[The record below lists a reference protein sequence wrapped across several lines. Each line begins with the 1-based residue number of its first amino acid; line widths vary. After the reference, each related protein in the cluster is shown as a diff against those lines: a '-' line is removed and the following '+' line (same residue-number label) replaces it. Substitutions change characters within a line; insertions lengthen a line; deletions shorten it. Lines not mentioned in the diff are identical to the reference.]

1 MVPTDA
7 PEHVAEDRP
16 DPIDLRDFPWM
27 PLYVG
32 RIRDSTLAIESTG
45 DEFKAWILLLC
56 ASWHQ
61 VPAGT
66 LPDSDRQLAHL
77 AGMTGD
83 LERWAS
89 VKEMALHGWAPAD
102 AGRLSHPL
110 IAELAADAWE
120 RERTRAARRDRDNKR
135 KRDSRRHGPSEV
147 RETSPGYPAPRPPD
161 IRRTSSGRPQDF
173 QGTSAGNPR
182 RTMTMTRELEA
193 GAVDNVD
200 NSSSAVPE
208 RPGRANVSLQQLV
221 VDPRFHLQFDGAR
234 SSDYDRSREEEAGL
248 RLVDKAG
255 KQERPG
261 EWMTAY
267 LDIAKRLWDEQ
278 REPWRGKPYRLSVI
292 CRRPFSEYVAEEMRK
307 LELAEGAALT
317 SRR

>member
-89 VKEMALHGWAPAD
+89 VKDMALHGWAPAD

-120 RERTRAARRDRDNKR
+120 RERGRVARRDRDNKR
-135 KRDSRRHGPSEV
+135 KRDRRRDRPAEV
-147 RETSPGYPAPRPPD
+147 RETSPGYPAPRPAERPQD
-161 IRRTSSGRPQDF
+161 IRRTSDGIPADVRRN
-173 QGTSAGNPR
+173 SAPDND
-182 RTMTMTRELEA
+182 RTMTMVV

-200 NSSSAVPE
+200 NSSSASPE
-208 RPGRANVSLQQLV
+208 RRGRANLSLGQLV

-255 KQERPG
+255 KQERPA

-292 CRRPFSEYVAEEMRK
+292 CRRPFSEYVVEEMRK
-307 LELAEGAALT
+307 RELAKGAA
-317 SRR
+317 